1 MTNAPGYARAS
12 SKPANTPSMLQHQQS
27 SSSHPKSGQKKKRG
41 INGAKGA
48 AGTIMAS
55 NIANMG
61 YQRTVPGHDDVGT
74 SPQKNDG
81 KKRTNDL
88 GMNKFS
94 HITNIGGTTQ
104 AGLGGF
110 AQQPVQDHHNT
121 PQSYS
126 HKRAHREHHAAA
138 HSSSHATEQNKRR
151 LALIA
156 QKQSTST
163 SSVNESHLFAADIET
178 RMNPGMNQ
186 QASTSTGKNSNNLKS
201 MALKKN
207 ASNTAHGRKSNKSRG
222 MSGLVS
228 GAAMGHLAPDTLK
241 QNNFLAH

>member
-1 MTNAPGYARAS
+1 
-12 SKPANTPSMLQHQQS
+12 MLQHQQS
-27 SSSHPKSGQKKKRG
+27 SNSHPKSGQKKKRG

-104 AGLGGF
+104 VGLGSF
-110 AQQPVQDHHNT
+110 VQQPVQDHHNT

-126 HKRAHREHHAAA
+126 HKRAHREHHATA
-138 HSSSHATEQNKRR
+138 HSSSHAADQNKRR
-151 LALIA
+151 LALLA

-163 SSVNESHLFAADIET
+163 SSVNESHLFTTDIET
-178 RMNPGMNQ
+178 RMNQ
-186 QASTSTGKNSNNLKS
+186 QASASTGKNSNNLKS

-207 ASNTAHGRKSNKSRG
+207 AGNTAHGRKSNKSRG

-228 GAAMGHLAPDTLK
+228 GAATMAMAPDTLK